1 MLVLEADLMFP
12 LLLVFANHIF
22 TTKNVET
29 LLLVFANHIFTTKNV
44 EMLLLVFANYIFI
57 TKNVE
62 RNQHI
67 VLVKSTKAFL
77 QNR

>member
-44 EMLLLVFANYIFI
+44 E
-57 TKNVE
+57 

-67 VLVKSTKAFL
+67 VLVKSTAFL
-77 QNR
+77 QNRWS

>member
-22 TTKNVET
+22 TTKNVE
-29 LLLVFANHIFTTKNV
+29 
-44 EMLLLVFANYIFI
+44 
-57 TKNVE
+57 

-67 VLVKSTKAFL
+67 VLVKSTAFL